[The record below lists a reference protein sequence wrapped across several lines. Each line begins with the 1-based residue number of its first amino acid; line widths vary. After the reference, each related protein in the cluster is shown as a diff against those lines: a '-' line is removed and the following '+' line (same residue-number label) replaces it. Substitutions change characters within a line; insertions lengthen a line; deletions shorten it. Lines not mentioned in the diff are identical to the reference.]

1 MHAEQTR
8 KSVIESILNRDKKQ
22 AHARGLGFNKPEV
35 AQAFINEYR
44 KGLVHVDTSL
54 LPMPE
59 RALRKLTG
67 HHQDAKK

>member
-35 AQAFINEYR
+35 A
-44 KGLVHVDTSL
+44 
-54 LPMPE
+54 
-59 RALRKLTG
+59 LRKLMG
-67 HHQDAKK
+67 HKQDAKN